1 MTRFH
6 DMNRQY
12 ENLRNKPSEL
22 GDLKIQ
28 LEEAQGIILA
38 YQNHLAILLTKDWYI
53 ERLPEIRKHVQEN
66 IIRNNNQ
73 S

>member
-1 MTRFH
+1 MTRLH

-28 LEEAQGIILA
+28 LEEAQKVITTYQAHLA
-38 YQNHLAILLTKDWYI
+38 YLLAQSWYI
-53 ERLPEIRKHVQEN
+53 ERLPEIRKHYETL
-66 IIRNNNQ
+66 ISSKNN
-73 S
+73 